1 MLLAST
7 AHCTKGE
14 RWSRWHCYNQR
25 PGEHMADP
33 ASDGWP
39 AGKVFEAAPQGF
51 TYDDLVFMPQPSSFD
66 ASDVDLSSYITKN
79 IRLKSPIIGS
89 PSDTVTDS
97 NMAIA
102 LALSGAMGII
112 HANQDI
118 QRQVS
123 MVQAVKRFVSGFVLE
138 PVVMRP
144 THTLADL
151 DKLRAATGITT
162 VPITDTGG
170 LGGELLGIVTAR
182 DADLCTDRREYL
194 SRVMTERVV
203 TAREPLSFEEALD
216 TLKRAKVGKLLI
228 LNSDDQLVSMVTR
241 SDLKKVRDF
250 PDMSRDLS
258 GKLLVGAAVPALPD
272 GSQDWP
278 RASALAEAGANVLYL
293 FGDGV
298 DEQLALIRRLKIDYP
313 SVDVLAGPATS
324 VREARRL
331 VEAGADG
338 IIAGSGND
346 AGADPM
352 AAPLAVAVGRGE
364 ATMVY
369 EVAYYVT
376 RNYKLPVAAAGV
388 RSTSQALVAM
398 GLGASAVVLREPL
411 AGTDEAPGGKQASM
425 PLHHANSLV
434 QSCASK
440 YASSRAWER
449 QELVQCTIATPVCHK
464 GSVRA
469 FLLYFLS
476 GLRNGFTE
484 IGFRNLEELHD
495 GLEKEILRM
504 ECRLP
509 FSLQLQEACGRAVK
523 QSQHP
528 EVLPISVLT
537 SWG

>member
-1 MLLAST
+1 
-7 AHCTKGE
+7 
-14 RWSRWHCYNQR
+14 
-25 PGEHMADP
+25 
-33 ASDGWP
+33 
-39 AGKVFEAAPQGF
+39 
-51 TYDDLVFMPQPSSFD
+51 
-66 ASDVDLSSYITKN
+66 
-79 IRLKSPIIGS
+79 
-89 PSDTVTDS
+89 
-97 NMAIA
+97 
-102 LALSGAMGII
+102 
-112 HANQDI
+112 
-118 QRQVS
+118 
-123 MVQAVKRFVSGFVLE
+123 
-138 PVVMRP
+138 
-144 THTLADL
+144 
-151 DKLRAATGITT
+151 
-162 VPITDTGG
+162 
-170 LGGELLGIVTAR
+170 
-182 DADLCTDRREYL
+182 
-194 SRVMTERVV
+194 MTERVV